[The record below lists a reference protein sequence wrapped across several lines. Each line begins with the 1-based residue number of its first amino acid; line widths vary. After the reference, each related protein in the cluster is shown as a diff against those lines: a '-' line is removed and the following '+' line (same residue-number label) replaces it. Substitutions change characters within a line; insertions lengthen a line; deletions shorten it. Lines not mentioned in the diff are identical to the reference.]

1 MLVVAFLL
9 VGCKDKPAA
18 RRDANVRPADAPTSI
33 ALDAAAV
40 DAATV
45 TPSRVEHTVWKL
57 VDNRHTAHRYIDD
70 ELVVDA
76 RGIDFARYLRFGGA
90 PQWQL
95 GMQAGTERAALAGKV
110 ASLNI
115 PVAADA
121 RVPTQITARVHA
133 ADKQALELRL
143 NGLPGKKR
151 VALEAGWQ
159 TIALPIAEKGAISAG
174 DNTLAL
180 QTVGRSKHKVGLS
193 WLRIGATHPPG
204 DQDPLA
210 AATFDYSHDVIELAS
225 GASLVW
231 YVLLPEGAHLVAEVA
246 APCFVEVGA
255 RAGDGTF
262 AGGLLGADQDRVDL
276 SASGGKVVRLSLKPR
291 DCPRARIGRPRITV
305 HGPEATPLPKAAPP
319 RYVLVWK
326 LASLRGDPGF
336 EELARAS
343 TVFRQFVWVEVD
355 RRALGKAIAT
365 PAQLQAILIADA
377 SVDALLAA
385 FDKARAKPFFMY
397 ADTSRESTA
406 QLSRAIAQLKA
417 WGFWDQTLVIVADAY
432 ELAIHD
438 AARYPSGTIVEE
450 GAEATD
456 LIPTVLD
463 ALGQPFDGS
472 QGVPLATLA
481 QGIGRGWPRSSYAHR
496 PEGTHVLR
504 IGRWSIQVGSTGVP
518 VVLDVVND
526 PGGAIDLA
534 SLRPIER
541 RMLTDALG
549 LLLPL
554 RSQWKKAEWG
564 VVSNMSPAGAL
575 ALDEAAAP

>member
-1 MLVVAFLL
+1 MLVAAALV
-9 VGCKDKPAA
+9 VGCKAKPSVP
-18 RRDANVRPADAPTSI
+18 RDAAVSPDPTPVVPVDAA
-33 ALDAAAV
+33 ALDASKAA
-40 DAATV
+40 A
-45 TPSRVEHTVWKL
+45 RVEHAVWNL
-57 VDNRHTAHRYIDD
+57 VDNRHMAHRYVDD
-70 ELVVDA
+70 ELVIDA
-76 RGIDFARYLRFGGA
+76 RGISFARYQRFAGT

-95 GMQAGTERAALAGKV
+95 GAQAGGERAAVAARI
-110 ASLNI
+110 ASLAV
-115 PVAADA
+115 PVLPDLP
-121 RVPTQITARVHA
+121 VPTQITARVHA
-133 ADKQALELRL
+133 ADKQSLEVRL

-159 TIALPIAEKGAISAG
+159 TIALPVAEKGAVTPGA
-174 DNTLAL
+174 DNIIAL
-180 QTVGRSKHKVGLS
+180 QTVGKAKQKVALS

-210 AATFDYSHDVIELAS
+210 AATFDAAADALELAS

-231 YVLLPEGAHLVAEVA
+231 YVLLPEGAHLVADVA
-246 APCFVEVGA
+246 APCFIEVGA
-255 RAGDGTF
+255 RAGDGTY

-291 DCPRARIGRPRITV
+291 DCPRARVGHPRITV
-305 HGPEATPLPKAAPP
+305 HGPAPTPLPKADPP

-326 LASLRGDPGF
+326 LASLRADPGF

-343 TVFRQFVWVEVD
+343 TVFRQFIWTDVD
-355 RRALGKAIAT
+355 RTALGKAIAA
-365 PAQLQAILIADA
+365 PAKLQAILIADA
-377 SVDALLAA
+377 TVDALLAA

-397 ADTSRESTA
+397 ADTSRDPSS
-406 QLSRAIAQLKA
+406 QLSRTIAQLKA
-417 WGFWDQTLVIVADAY
+417 WGFWDQTLVIVADAH

-438 AARYPSGTIVEE
+438 AARYPNGTTVEE

-463 ALGQPFDGS
+463 ALGHSYDGS
-472 QGVPLATLA
+472 RGVPLAALA
-481 QGIGRGWPRSSYAHR
+481 QGIGRGWPRPSYAQ
-496 PEGTHVLR
+496 PDEDTHVLR
-504 IGRWSIQVGSTGVP
+504 IGRWSIIVGNTGVP

-534 SLRPIER
+534 RLRATER

-554 RSQWKKAEWG
+554 RSQWRKAEWG
-564 VVSNMSPAGAL
+564 VVSNLSPAGAR